1 MSWINELIS
10 IVAPAYARDRA
21 LATLQYRAIYD
32 RMNAYEAASPSRTHK
47 GKRESR
53 GANQAV
59 FAAGKNLREQARWL
73 DENHDLSIGI
83 LDRLEERVVGANGIV
98 VEPQPKDKDGNI
110 LSDLAEELARRF
122 AAWSLKPDVTGRYT
136 RPELERLVLRTAMRD
151 GECFGQH
158 IVGKVPALIH
168 PNPQGTPYSIEAL
181 EPDFVPFE
189 LNDAAKKIRQG
200 LTVNEWG
207 QISAYNVLKQ
217 HPAEVIGFKHVT
229 KAVPAKS
236 MLHLAQLKRLHQ
248 LRGVSVF
255 HGILTRLADI
265 KDYEESERVAARIA
279 AALAFY
285 IKRGNPDSYVS
296 SGDKGGSREI
306 PIVPGMT
313 FDDLAPGEDVGM
325 IESNR
330 PNVHLAEFRNGQLKA
345 AAAGTRTSYSSIARE
360 YNGSY
365 SSQRQELVEQD
376 EANRILQQW
385 FCAGWSRPVYRQWL
399 AAEMLNRVDPLILP
413 PELDMR
419 SLYDAQYYGPTMPW
433 IDPRKEAEGWEMMI
447 AGNAATEAEWARAR
461 GRTPS
466 EVKRQR
472 KREVDYNRENG
483 LVTANDPDP
492 AQANPNKD
500 NPDEKDD
507 SGNGVRKRAG
517 KRSDDRA
524 KREQRDTD

>member
-1 MSWINELIS
+1 MSWLNDIIATVS
-10 IVAPAYARDRA
+10 PAWALERAQAR
-21 LATLQYRAIYD
+21 LQYQGIK
-32 RMNAYEAASPSRTHK
+32 AYEAASPSRTHK

-53 GANQAV
+53 GANAAV

-83 LDRLEERVVGANGIV
+83 LDRLEERIVGANGIV

-110 LSDLAEELARRF
+110 LSDFAEELARRF

-136 RPELERLVLRTAMRD
+136 RPEIERLVLRTAMRD

-158 IVGKVPALIH
+158 VFGQVPKLIH
-168 PNPQGTPYSIEAL
+168 PNTQGTPYSIEAL
-181 EPDFVPFE
+181 EPDFIPYE
-189 LNDAAKKIRQG
+189 LNDLKKGIRQG
-200 LTVNEWG
+200 LSINNWG
-207 QISAYNVLKQ
+207 QVTAYNVLLS
-217 HPAEVIGFKHVT
+217 HPADAASAKAVT
-229 KAVPAKS
+229 KPVPAAS

-285 IKRGNPDSYVS
+285 IKRGNPDSYVAS
-296 SGDKGGSREI
+296 ADATRGREI
-306 PIVPGMT
+306 PIAPGMT

-345 AAAGTRTSYSSIARE
+345 VGAGTRTSYSSIARD

-385 FCAGWSRPVYRQWL
+385 FCAGWSRPVYRKWL
-399 AAEMLNRVDPLILP
+399 EAEQLNRIDPLKLP
-413 PELDMR
+413 PGLDLR
-419 SLYDAQYYGPTMPW
+419 TLYDAQYYGPTMPW

-472 KREVDYNRENG
+472 KREVDFNRENG
-483 LVTANDPDP
+483 LVTANDPDT
-492 AQANPNKD
+492 AQNQANSKD
-500 NPDEKDD
+500 NSHEEDNAGGSVHE
-507 SGNGVRKRAG
+507 RAG
-517 KRSDDRA
+517 KRRNRNADRKDD
-524 KREQRDTD
+524 

>member
-1 MSWINELIS
+1 MSWLNDI
-10 IVAPAYARDRA
+10 IVTVSPAWALKRA
-21 LATLQYRAIYD
+21 VSTLQYQNIR
-32 RMNAYEAASPSRTHK
+32 AYEAASPSRTHK
-47 GKRESR
+47 GKREGR

-98 VEPQPKDKDGNI
+98 VEPQPKDMAGNI
-110 LSDLAEELARRF
+110 LGDFAEELARRF

-136 RPELERLVLRTAMRD
+136 RPELERLVLRTALRD

-158 IVGKVPALIH
+158 VVGKIPSLIH

-181 EPDFVPFE
+181 EPDFVPYE
-189 LNDAAKKIRQG
+189 LNDTAKKIRQG

-207 QISAYNVLKQ
+207 QVTAYNVLKQ
-217 HPAEVIGFKHVT
+217 HPADVMGFKHVT
-229 KAVPAKS
+229 KQIPAKA
-236 MLHLAQLKRLHQ
+236 MMHLAQLKRLHQ

-285 IKRGNPDSYVS
+285 IKRGNPDMYTG
-296 SGDKGGSREI
+296 SGDNGGSREI
-306 PIVPGMT
+306 PIAPGMT

-330 PNVHLAEFRNGQLKA
+330 PNVHMVDFRNGQLRA

-360 YNGSY
+360 YAGSY

-376 EANRILQQW
+376 ESNRILQQW

-399 AAEMLNRVDPLILP
+399 VAEQLNKVDPLKLP
-413 PELDMR
+413 RDLDIR
-419 SLYDAQYYGPTMPW
+419 TLFDAQYYGPTMPW

-461 GRTPS
+461 GRNPA

-472 KREVDYNRENG
+472 RREVEYNRDNG
-483 LVTANDPDP
+483 MLTANDPDP
-492 AQANPNKD
+492 ETNGAKNETNSS
-500 NPDEKDD
+500 
-507 SGNGVRKRAG
+507 SGSVR
-517 KRSDDRA
+517 DRA
-524 KREQRDTD
+524 NQRRADRAARQRRDAD